1 MLVLFGYSSGFKNAG
16 KEDWLF
22 WVVWFIIMF
31 TPFSYLS
38 PDKHCVAGTSQ
49 KTFCRDGLKR
59 VLLCTM
65 YWKPCFSSFC
75 SALFSLLF
83 PLSQSREFM
92 LWCLLAKNWSLYRSS
107 LIFRF
112 VSKPPFHI
120 LRFPFRFLLGVNTST
135 FQWLQPS
142 SLAMLWLHWK
152 SRLQSIRRPRNQKD
166 KSWIASQWHG
176 TLVTSRASMF
186 PWKEMV
192 VRRDDFGYGL
202 GIHLFFASPPVIH
215 KTC

>member
-1 MLVLFGYSSGFKNAG
+1 MDWKGFYCAPCTEESPTLVL
-16 KEDWLF
+16 
-22 WVVWFIIMF
+22 
-31 TPFSYLS
+31 
-38 PDKHCVAGTSQ
+38 VA
-49 KTFCRDGLKR
+49 L
-59 VLLCTM
+59 
-65 YWKPCFSSFC
+65 PCFPYCFRYHNLESSW
-75 SALFSLLF
+75 STQ
-83 PLSQSREFM
+83 PWPYEKNGHV
-92 LWCLLAKNWSLYRSS
+92 LWFLLAKNWSLYRSS

-112 VSKPPFHI
+112 VSKSPFHI
-120 LRFPFRFLLGVNTST
+120 LRFPFHFLLGVNTST

-202 GIHLFFASPPVIH
+202 GIHLFFASPAVIH